1 VRKATARRDPTKTMT
16 RWITGLPLAVL
27 VVLLILYAPFWACL
41 VVVVAVA
48 VLCGVEF
55 ISLVVPGATKSDKIL
70 CSFFCALH
78 TVLIVFV
85 VVLPQVIVAGHD
97 TAIKSLEASRFCI
110 LSEILF
116 LFLMVFVVFSVSL
129 SLRRDLLMSLNR
141 LGPLV
146 FAVLYIGV
154 PLGLLSILL
163 MLERPLVFWILAV
176 TFLADTVAYLVGKA
190 WGRQKMALR
199 ISPGKTWEG
208 FGGSLLGG
216 FVASIVVILIFL
228 KTSWHDL
235 GLPVI
240 LGFGF
245 MGAFVAVF
253 GVLGDLS
260 ESFLKR
266 AVGVKDSGKLIPG
279 HGGILDRLDGLLF
292 TTPVTFAV
300 FSLAPIFSE
309 SVRDVFL
316 KM

>member
-1 VRKATARRDPTKTMT
+1 MNRTPLRNIMT
-16 RWITGLPLAVL
+16 RWLTGLPLAVL

-48 VLCGVEF
+48 ILCGREF
-55 ISLVVPGATKSDKIL
+55 MGLIVPDATKGDKIL
-70 CSFFCALH
+70 CAFFCALH
-78 TVLIVFV
+78 TVLIVFIV
-85 VVLPQVIVAGHD
+85 MLPQVIAAGHNTM
-97 TAIKSLEASRFCI
+97 TASLQASRFGT
-110 LSEILF
+110 LSEIIF
-116 LFLMVFVVFSVSL
+116 LFLVVFVAFAMSL
-129 SLRRDLLMSLNR
+129 SSRRDLLTSLNR

-154 PLGLLSILL
+154 PLGLLGIFLI
-163 MLERPLVFWILAV
+163 LERPLVFWILAV
-176 TFLADTVAYLVGKA
+176 TFLADTVAYLVGRA
-190 WGRQKMALR
+190 WGRHKMAPR
-199 ISPGKTWEG
+199 ISPGKTWAG

-216 FVASIVVILIFL
+216 LIASMAVILIFS
-228 KTSWHDL
+228 KTSWRDL
-235 GLPVI
+235 GVPVI
-240 LGFGF
+240 LGFGV

-266 AVGVKDSGKLIPG
+266 AVGVKDSGQLIPG
-279 HGGILDRLDGLLF
+279 HGGILDRVDSLLF

-300 FSLAPIFSE
+300 FSLVPIFSE

>member
-1 VRKATARRDPTKTMT
+1 
-16 RWITGLPLAVL
+16 
-27 VVLLILYAPFWACL
+27 L
-41 VVVVAVA
+41 VVVAAVA

-55 ISLVVPGATKSDKIL
+55 ISLAVPDATKSDKIL
-70 CSFFCALH
+70 CAFFCALH

-85 VVLPQVIVAGHD
+85 VMLPNVVATNHAS
-97 TAIKSLEASRFCI
+97 TAVRLQASGFGTLC
-110 LSEILF
+110 EILF
-116 LFLMVFVVFSVSL
+116 LFLVVFVAFSVSL
-129 SLRRDLLMSLNR
+129 SSRRNLGASLSR

-154 PLGLLSILL
+154 PLGLLSIFLI
-163 MLERPLVFWILAV
+163 LERPLVFWILAV

-190 WGRQKMALR
+190 WGRHKMAPR

-216 FVASIVVILIFL
+216 VVASIVVVLIFS

-279 HGGILDRLDGLLF
+279 HGGILDRVDGLLF

-316 KM
+316 NM

>member
-1 VRKATARRDPTKTMT
+1 MT

-41 VVVVAVA
+41 VVVMAVA
-48 VLCGVEF
+48 ALCGREF
-55 ISLVVPGATKSDKIL
+55 ISLIVPDATKSDKIL
-70 CSFFCALH
+70 CAFFCALH
-78 TVLIVFV
+78 TALIFFNAVLAQMGAFHS
-85 VVLPQVIVAGHD
+85 P
-97 TAIKSLEASRFCI
+97 SLTERFPRFST

-116 LFLMVFVVFSVSL
+116 LFLVVFVAFVVSL
-129 SLRRDLLMSLNR
+129 SARRDLRASLNR

-154 PLGLLSILL
+154 PLGLLGIFLIT
-163 MLERPLVFWILAV
+163 ERPLVFWILAV
-176 TFLADTVAYLVGKA
+176 TFLADTVAYLVGKT
-190 WGRQKMALR
+190 WGRHKMALR

-216 FVASIVVILIFL
+216 WIASIAVILIFSQV
-228 KTSWHDL
+228 SWHDL

-245 MGAFVAVF
+245 MGSFVAVF

-266 AVGVKDSGKLIPG
+266 AVGVKDSSQLIPG
-279 HGGILDRLDGLLF
+279 HGGILDRIDSLLF

-300 FSLAPIFSE
+300 FLLAPIFSE

>member
-1 VRKATARRDPTKTMT
+1 MT
-16 RWITGLPLAVL
+16 RWITGLPLAGL

-41 VVVVAVA
+41 CVVIAVA

-55 ISLVVPGATKSDKIL
+55 MGLILPDATKGDKVL
-70 CSFFCALH
+70 SAVFCALH
-78 TVLIVFV
+78 TVLIVFIV
-85 VVLPQVIVAGHD
+85 MLPQVVANNHAS
-97 TAIKSLEASRFCI
+97 TMASLQVSGFGT

-116 LFLMVFVVFSVSL
+116 LFLVVFVAFSVSL
-129 SLRRDLLMSLNR
+129 AARRDLRVSLNR

-154 PLGLLSILL
+154 PLGLLSVFLV
-163 MLERPLVFWILAV
+163 MERPLVFWILAV

-190 WGRQKMALR
+190 WGRHKMAPQ

-208 FGGSLLGG
+208 FVGSLLGG
-216 FVASIVVILIFL
+216 FSASVAVILIFS
-228 KTSWHDL
+228 KTSWQDL
-235 GLPVI
+235 GVSVI
-240 LGFGF
+240 LGFGVT
-245 MGAFVAVF
+245 GSFVAIF

-300 FSLAPIFSE
+300 FSLLPIFSE

>member
-1 VRKATARRDPTKTMT
+1 MT

-27 VVLLILYAPFWACL
+27 VILLVLYAPFWACL
-41 VVVVAVA
+41 TVVMAVA
-48 VLCGVEF
+48 ALCGMEF
-55 ISLVVPGATKSDKIL
+55 IGLVIPDATKRDKAL
-70 CSFFCALH
+70 CAVFCVLH
-78 TVLIVFV
+78 TVLIIFV
-85 VVLPQVIVAGHD
+85 VMLPQVVATNHAS
-97 TAIKSLEASRFCI
+97 TAASLQASGFGT

-116 LFLMVFVVFSVSL
+116 LFLVVFVAFAVSL
-129 SLRRDLLMSLNR
+129 SARQDLRASLNR

-154 PLGLLSILL
+154 PLGLLGIFLI
-163 MLERPLVFWILAV
+163 MERPLVFWILAV
-176 TFLADTVAYLVGKA
+176 TFLADTVAYLVGKL
-190 WGRQKMALR
+190 WGRHKMAPQ

-216 FVASIVVILIFL
+216 FVASIALVLIFS
-228 KTSWHDL
+228 KTSWRDL
-235 GLPVI
+235 GVPVI
-240 LGFGF
+240 LGFGL

-279 HGGILDRLDGLLF
+279 HGGILDRVDGLLF

-300 FSLAPIFSE
+300 FSLAPVFSE
-309 SVRDVFL
+309 SVRNVFL